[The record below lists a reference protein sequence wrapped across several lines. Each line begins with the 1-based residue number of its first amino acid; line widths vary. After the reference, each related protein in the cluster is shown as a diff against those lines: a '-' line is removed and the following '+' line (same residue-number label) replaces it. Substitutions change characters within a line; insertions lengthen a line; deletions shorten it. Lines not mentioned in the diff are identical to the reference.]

1 MFKKFKEKYE
11 NKIKKRN
18 RVIKKTIDKKWIIQV
33 FTISFVLTM
42 VLSGSSS
49 AILKNVNVL
58 VGTLLVIFFIVV
70 GVVFDMIGIAVASAD
85 QKPFHSMA
93 TKQVKGS
100 KMAIKL
106 IKNAEKVSSF
116 CNDVIGDVCNIISGS
131 VGAVVILSIATTN
144 NFDPIVASLLG
155 TSIIAALTIG
165 GKAMGKSYAIN
176 KSELI
181 IYEFAKVL
189 KFFSSEKKQSKVRS
203 I

>member
-11 NKIKKRN
+11 NKIKKRD
-18 RVIKKTIDKKWIIQV
+18 RIIKKTIDKKWIIQV
-33 FTISFVLTM
+33 FTISFILTM

-49 AILKNVNVL
+49 SILKDVNVL
-58 VGTLLVIFFIVV
+58 VGTLLVIFFIIV

-93 TKQVKGS
+93 SKQVKGA
-100 KMAIKL
+100 KTAIKL
-106 IKNAEKVSSF
+106 IKSAEKVSSF

-131 VGAVVILSIATTN
+131 VGAVVILSIATAN
-144 NFDPIVASLLG
+144 NYDPIVASLLG

-176 KSELI
+176 KSEVI
-181 IYEFAKVL
+181 VYEFAKIL
-189 KFFSSEKKQSKVRS
+189 KLFFSKKNK
-203 I
+203 